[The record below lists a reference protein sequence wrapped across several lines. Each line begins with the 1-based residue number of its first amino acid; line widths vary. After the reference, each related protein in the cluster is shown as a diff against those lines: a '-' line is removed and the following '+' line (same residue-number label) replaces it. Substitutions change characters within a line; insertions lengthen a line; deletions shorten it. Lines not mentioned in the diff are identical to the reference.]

1 MENPLYIP
9 FVNFNIYNID
19 EPDEEQNIKNINLLI
34 DYTKDPN
41 NFDLFINLLRTY
53 RFLNK
58 DKTVI
63 NNIRHSLTG
72 ETCMVSASEAD
83 NYLMMIYLIC
93 NWNCTISTD
102 KQFNQL
108 LTIMSQ
114 KPTHQQ
120 PNFLITQGHSKLST
134 TFPPNYVQHDLEIYV
149 RYYNDLRRDGFP
161 LPLIPGEDLQRQCYF
176 IWEKINAAI
185 QAYQSTKPPGGG
197 GGAPPGAAGFKK
209 YLKYKAKYLQLKNQ
223 LN

>member
-108 LTIMSQ
+108 LTIMRIS
-114 KPTHQQ
+114 
-120 PNFLITQGHSKLST
+120 SSDSLS
-134 TFPPNYVQHDLEIYV
+134 
-149 RYYNDLRRDGFP
+149 R
-161 LPLIPGEDLQRQCYF
+161 YF
-176 IWEKINAAI
+176 IIVSLTMILASLYFWKRLLTQKVMSFSN
-185 QAYQSTKPPGGG
+185 
-197 GGAPPGAAGFKK
+197 
-209 YLKYKAKYLQLKNQ
+209 
-223 LN
+223 